1 MWQKSWRDIGK
12 MHFSVLKM
20 SDHLA
25 AVVNLSKKLK
35 GKCSPVCKLNDD
47 NWLKPIFH
55 FFGRNGT
62 LKKKLII
69 IISYCWPLEEAELK
83 SILYNHY
90 WLTRCKTPS
99 YWLTDWLTELKSPW
113 YNHTGWLGIKHQ
125 VTYLPT
131 YWTEKCF
138 FLVENITDHLL
149 VLLIFPGSWP
159 ERCVLLLWRGLMI

>member
-12 MHFSVLKM
+12 MHFPVLKM

-47 NWLKPIFH
+47 NWLKPIFL
-55 FFGRNGT
+55 FLGEMA
-62 LKKKLII
+62 LKKKIWLLSSAIVDPWRKLNWNQ
-69 IISYCWPLEEAELK
+69 SY
-83 SILYNHY
+83 I
-90 WLTRCKTPS
+90 TI
-99 YWLTDWLTELKSPW
+99 
-113 YNHTGWLGIKHQ
+113 TGWLGVKHQ

-131 YWTEKCF
+131 YWTENIF

-159 ERCVLLLWRGLMI
+159 ERCVFLLWRVLMI